1 MMTQRAVTMAQR
13 AMMMTQ
19 RAVIMT
25 QEIQECNDMTIQK
38 DYKYADNTEK
48 ISRMIQGCND
58 TRENRYADT

>member
-1 MMTQRAVTMAQR
+1 MTQREGRMAQR
-13 AMMMTQ
+13 AMTMTQ

-25 QEIQECNDMTIQK
+25 QEIQECNDMIIPK
-38 DYKYADNTEK
+38 YYKYADNTEK

>member
-1 MMTQRAVTMAQR
+1 MTQQARMTTQRAMI
-13 AMMMTQ
+13 MTQ

-25 QEIQECNDMTIQK
+25 QEIQECNDMIIQK